1 MEPSN
6 QQPIIKPAQMLTA
19 RSCRFA
25 AYLFNIGNI
34 ITVLIPPLGML
45 WIAVS
50 MVIYAL
56 NRHHPNEKVGHYT
69 QIAAYRLYGVTGT
82 IVAAAIFIPSHG
94 INYYLVLWALAAL
107 IILPLSLRDLYRIR
121 KDDWC
126 DMEIEAEAQD
136 YE

>member
-6 QQPIIKPAQMLTA
+6 DHPLAKPAHILSA

-45 WIAVS
+45 WIAIS

-56 NRHHPNEKVGHYT
+56 NRHHPNEKVGQYT
-69 QIAAYRLYGVTGT
+69 QMAAYRLYGVTGT

-94 INYYLVLWALAAL
+94 INYYLGLWALAAL
-107 IILPLSLRDLYRIR
+107 VILPLSLRDLYRIS

-126 DMEIEAEAQD
+126 DMEVDAEAHD
-136 YE
+136 YD

>member
-1 MEPSN
+1 MKPPSE
-6 QQPIIKPAQMLTA
+6 QQAVKTPHILTA

-25 AYLFNIGNI
+25 AYLFNFGNI
-34 ITVLIPPLGML
+34 LTVLVPPLGML

-69 QIAAYRLYGVTGT
+69 QIAAYRLYGVTGAV
-82 IVAAAIFIPSHG
+82 VAAAIFIPRSG
-94 INYYLVLWALAAL
+94 INYYLGLWALAAL
-107 IILPLSLRDLYRIR
+107 IILPLSLRDLYRIN

-126 DMEIEAEAQD
+126 DTEIDIEAQD
-136 YE
+136 YD